1 MANETGSSGSTNN
14 FKVVIEVNPI
24 AEEEDDLSAIA
35 LVEHAQD
42 ELQQVLHQREGY
54 TVQTLPRDPS
64 QQAARGIDVIL
75 LVTMLTT
82 IVASSKDILANFFD
96 LLTTT
101 LEVISKRGRV
111 QEIQIIA
118 DGKTLI
124 LHDVSKKTA
133 KELIETFEA
142 QLPGSASIIAS
153 SKKVQVQAKIS
164 RSNKR

>member
-1 MANETGSSGSTNN
+1 MTNETRSSESTVNIQ
-14 FKVVIEVNPI
+14 VVLEINPI

-42 ELQQVLHQREGY
+42 ELQQVFHQLEGY
-54 TVQTLPRDPS
+54 TVQILPRDAS
-64 QQAARGIDVIL
+64 QQAARGIDIIL
-75 LVTMLTT
+75 LITMLTT
-82 IVASSKDILANFFD
+82 IVVSSKDILANFFD

-118 DGKTLI
+118 AGKTLI